1 MDWKDDR
8 LLMSFLEWACS
19 EGLALPRERAAAAL
33 AVALSKPDETERDHR
48 GVTLP
53 HRHRGGGIIT
63 PQ

>member
-33 AVALSKPDETERDHR
+33 AVALSKPDETEQDHR
-48 GVTLP
+48 GA
-53 HRHRGGGIIT
+53 
-63 PQ
+63 